1 MYSIVFFTVYPQ
13 INTIKIVFI
22 EMKHNLLMYQHFMES
37 DDSGDLGD
45 VGDSLHLTELDSKKP
60 YKSLTPLPPGKTRTM
75 RSPLAPNLVRTGVV
89 GDGSCFFHALFYAL
103 CPSYHQLTESEQCD
117 QIRQERLKFAQ
128 SYTLED
134 WKSLL
139 HGDIYRMH
147 LTAALRNCMISL
159 PLFQWIDADEW
170 DDIYL
175 PLICQSWQDTDI
187 SMLSR
192 CILQTLQESSTHPP
206 IPPLF
211 ASDLDRLVIEL
222 ERGCHQYYCDKLAY
236 DWVDSILIP
245 PIRAYYQCNF
255 IFIDMETRD
264 LYEPPSWEFSQ
275 SVLIGWVGHEHYE
288 SIGELLA
295 NQTVRRVFSD
305 SHPLIQ
311 RLRAR
316 TSLS

>member
-139 HGDIYRMH
+139 H
-147 LTAALRNCMISL
+147 
-159 PLFQWIDADEW
+159 
-170 DDIYL
+170 
-175 PLICQSWQDTDI
+175 
-187 SMLSR
+187 
-192 CILQTLQESSTHPP
+192 
-206 IPPLF
+206 
-211 ASDLDRLVIEL
+211 
-222 ERGCHQYYCDKLAY
+222 QYYCDKLAY